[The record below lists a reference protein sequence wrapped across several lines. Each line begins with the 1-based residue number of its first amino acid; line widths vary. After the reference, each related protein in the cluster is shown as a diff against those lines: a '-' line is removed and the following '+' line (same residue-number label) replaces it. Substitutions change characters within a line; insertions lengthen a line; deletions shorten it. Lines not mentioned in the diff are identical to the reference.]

1 MPEPAELIDDQDKTG
16 ALREDKV
23 IAEKV
28 NEFFALI
35 HAHSRS
41 NCEIPMLQRSPGKAH
56 QSICPKLTQSNNFK
70 EQTDKTKSNQ
80 SAGWDNYPT
89 VLKELIN

>member
-1 MPEPAELIDDQDKTG
+1 MPESAELIDDQDKTG

-23 IAEKV
+23 IAEKL

-41 NCEIPMLQRSPGKAH
+41 KWEIPMLHRSPGKAH
-56 QSICPKLTQSNNFK
+56 QSICPKLKQS
-70 EQTDKTKSNQ
+70 QTTLRNELTKQRVTNQ
-80 SAGWDNYPT
+80 QDW
-89 VLKELIN
+89 IIIQQF